1 MFLQQPFFNSFPFEL
16 PVFIHSNQPFP
27 QQCAKHK
34 KKINYARVRYT
45 SLSII
50 IHDIIFFSRLFLF
63 KNKKRLINA
72 IIFKYHHLKILLVQ
86 NYIDAK

>member
-34 KKINYARVRYT
+34 KKINYARAKYT

-50 IHDIIFFSRLFLF
+50 IHDIIFSFAFISFQ
-63 KNKKRLINA
+63 KQKTSDKCYNIQ
-72 IIFKYHHLKILLVQ
+72 IPPP
-86 NYIDAK
+86 